1 MSAGNYG
8 GWPIRDRNIP
18 GSGAA
23 RRQATES
30 TLAQIRHGAQRRAGR
45 MLVGES
51 AGLTAKAGNA
61 CVEQSNGSGEAGNEH
76 LAIEHG
82 MRWGLHCDADLL
94 WEN

>member
-1 MSAGNYG
+1 
-8 GWPIRDRNIP
+8 
-18 GSGAA
+18 
-23 RRQATES
+23 
-30 TLAQIRHGAQRRAGR
+30 

-61 CVEQSNGSGEAGNEH
+61 CVEQRKGSGEAGNEH
-76 LAIEHG
+76 LSIEHG